1 MEHVGQTDGQLL
13 SLNPYSSKSLWC
25 PGFVRGH
32 LVVDDALA
40 VPRPAALGEVV
51 DGGKLDEG
59 GEDEG
64 VADGDEP
71 VHGGGVGHLGQR
83 VTRADAE
90 GGHR

>member
-1 MEHVGQTDGQLL
+1 MLAKQTA
-13 SLNPYSSKSLWC
+13 SSWVWIPTAAKAFGC